1 MVKAKKAAKAA
12 PAKKKAGTE
21 PKAKP
26 SKAVRKI
33 FNNDDPEAKSLF
45 LQHNKEI
52 EIQRAK
58 LARAGSDLRNLYK
71 SAKAQGGFEKADF
84 DYAVEVKT
92 AEAEAKT
99 RAKIVRRL
107 QIARYMGSD
116 LGAQLDMFNE
126 PDRTPAIDRAY
137 NEGETASMKNEKA
150 SPSYAPDTEQY
161 RNYMAGFHDHQAKL
175 AKGIKKPEPAE
186 RAAEQAEKAAAQQKA
201 EDAKEFVTSGQPM
214 TRSDFEAAQ
223 RKSHFSKA

>member
-12 PAKKKAGTE
+12 PAKKKAGAE

-26 SKAVRKI
+26 SKAGHKI

-84 DYAVEVKT
+84 DYAAEVKT

-116 LGAQLDMFNE
+116 LGAQLDFFNE
-126 PDRTPAIDRAY
+126 PDRTPAVDRAY
-137 NEGETASMKNEKA
+137 NEGETASMQNEKA
-150 SPSYAPDTEQY
+150 APAYAPDTEQF
-161 RNYMAGFHDHQAKL
+161 RMYMTGFHDHQAKL
-175 AKGIKKPEPAE
+175 AKGIKKSD
-186 RAAEQAEKAAAQQKA
+186 EQAEKAAAQQKA